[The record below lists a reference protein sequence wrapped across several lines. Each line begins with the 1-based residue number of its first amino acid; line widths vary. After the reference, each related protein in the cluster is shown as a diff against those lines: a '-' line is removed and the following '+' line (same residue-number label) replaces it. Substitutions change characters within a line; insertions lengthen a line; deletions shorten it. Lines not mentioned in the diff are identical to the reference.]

1 MNVVRSPQIISLLL
15 ILFNA
20 CATLNEVTLTPFP
33 ETHTE
38 YAYRILLPE
47 GATETAIFWYYG
59 VERKE
64 NIIYA
69 SGVVPIKTGIVS
81 TEMYFP
87 QPGAYILAVYSQ
99 TKAGVK
105 KQRFKYTVRSVY

>member
-1 MNVVRSPQIISLLL
+1 MKYL
-15 ILFNA
+15 IALFLVG
-20 CATLNEVTLTPFP
+20 CASLNEVTLPPFP

-38 YAYRILLPE
+38 YDYRILLPE

-59 VERKE
+59 VERRE
-64 NIIYA
+64 NIIYQ

-87 QPGAYILAVYSQ
+87 QSGAYILTVYSQ
-99 TKAGVK
+99 TKSGVK
-105 KQRFKYTVRSVY
+105 KQRFKYAVRSLY